1 MELLLIL
8 LACRLYTKVT
18 GATILIMVRE
28 DLPEETSNI
37 MMETLEMV
45 NFKDTVLLDGQ
56 MEINTWVKWMK
67 IEEKVKGLSI
77 SHMVISMR
85 VIFWTINSM
94 VLVNILG
101 KVEIV
106 MKVTLSK
113 VKWLE
118 KEIWITQLG
127 LLVVVFGTIKIQQKC
142 LLKLIRHLLL

>member
-28 DLPEETSNI
+28 DLPEEISNI

-45 NFKDTVLLDGQ
+45 NFKVMVQLDGQ

-85 VIFWTINSM
+85 VIFWIINSM

-113 VKWLE
+113 VKWQE
-118 KEIWITQLG
+118 KEIWITLLG